1 MLLIVDKN
9 NEVREGSQQK
19 VWFLGV
25 EKECRIQSGPELDL
39 DPGLDPEGLCDPG

>member
-19 VWFLGV
+19 VRFLGI
-25 EKECRIQSGPELDL
+25 EKECMKPELGL
-39 DPGLDPEGLCDPG
+39 DPGLDP